1 MIKWAIIN
9 RAVEKIY
16 MKRIKLGL
24 LMGAVL
30 MSSVT
35 LASDPKETMKAVSEV
50 AVGTFELFK
59 EVNDVDPLKDYDYD
73 KNVPPSVDV
82 LTTQVGEKDELEI
95 FVPKMSLRYISYFIV
110 DHKDA
115 RDYRTKY
122 YNGLGND
129 VKSEENPDATKRG
142 FANPATINKM
152 TFYKNGILV
161 NINVKDS
168 PYTEFAVGD
177 FDSTYDIRYTYGHG
191 YVMKAELVTNT
202 KSAGDAGKIDYVV
215 NEYKTAL
222 KNKGYSYESLFGY
235 FQESPL
241 YAKDETVIAINVY
254 KSSMA
259 ERIIYNYK
267 YDKAVMVITN
277 KEVFNNYEKIEA
289 DIKKKDYDVEFT
301 KLGRILNN

>member
-1 MIKWAIIN
+1 
-9 RAVEKIY
+9 

-30 MSSVT
+30 MSSMA
-35 LASDPKETMKAVSEV
+35 LASDPKETMKLVSEV
-50 AVGTFELFK
+50 TVGTFDLFQ
-59 EVNDVDPLKDYDYD
+59 EVNDVDPLTDYDYD
-73 KNVPPSVDV
+73 KNVPPSLDV
-82 LTTQVGEKDELEI
+82 LTTQVGKKDELEI

-115 RDYRTKY
+115 REYRTKY

-129 VKSEENPDATKRG
+129 GKLKEDPAAMKRG

-161 NINVKDS
+161 KINVKDS
-168 PYTEFAVGD
+168 PFTEFSIGD
-177 FDSTYDIRYTYGHG
+177 FDSKYDVRYTYGHG
-191 YVMKAELVTNT
+191 YVMKAELVTST
-202 KSAGDAGKIDYVV
+202 KSDGDSGKIDYVV

-259 ERIIYNYK
+259 ERIIYNYQ
-267 YDKAVMVITN
+267 YENAVMVITS
-277 KEVFNNYEKIEA
+277 KDVFNNYAKIEA
-289 DIKKKDYDVEFT
+289 DIKKKDYDSEFS
-301 KLGRILNN
+301 KLDRILNK